1 MANNYATT
9 AQLEQFGLDST
20 VTATLGAGHAQAHL
34 DAAAAWLDGKIAARY
49 PNASLPLSSV
59 TLEVTQCVCE
69 RAAFSLLRLKRFDS
83 AAEGSSYEKRSEAL
97 EAWADKIAAG
107 LVSLIG
113 SSPAATVQPRVSSRT
128 ALGWHDDTAGDDE

>member
-1 MANNYATT
+1 MTNAYATT

-20 VTATLGAGHAQAHL
+20 VTATLAAGLAQAHL
-34 DAAAAWLDGKIAARY
+34 DAAASWLDGRIAARY

-69 RAAFSLLRLKRFDS
+69 RAAFSLLRFKKFDAS
-83 AAEGSSYEKRSEAL
+83 AEGSSYEKRAEAL
-97 EAWADKIAAG
+97 DAWADKIAAG

-113 SSPAATVQPRVSSRT
+113 SSPAATVQPRLTTRT
-128 ALGWHDDTAGDDE
+128 PLGWHDDAEEDE